1 MVDYRFLFW
10 CLGLLALREWKLMK
24 VGDLVQ
30 YGDRYVE
37 QDVGLVFR
45 AWTAT
50 QGGMEVRLVDVLW
63 KEGDVV
69 THYAR
74 DFTVISEGSY
84 ENR

>member
-1 MVDYRFLFW
+1 
-10 CLGLLALREWKLMK
+10 MK
-24 VGDLVQ
+24 IGDLVQ
-30 YGDRYVE
+30 YSDRYVE